1 MLTIKKLKQVVTLSM
16 LSVSCLILPGCSTTV
31 PLKMPFPE
39 APANLLEPASN
50 LQPLGQDK
58 KTLADLIDNA
68 NENYGTY
75 YQLKSK
81 YEAWQEWY
89 NSQKTIYESVK

>member
-1 MLTIKKLKQVVTLSM
+1 MLINKSLKRIALLSM
-16 LSVSCLILPGCSTTV
+16 LSASCLILPGCSTTV
-31 PLKMPFPE
+31 PLKMPWPE

-50 LQPLGQDK
+50 LQPLPEDK
-58 KTLADLIDNA
+58 KTLTDLIENA
-68 NENYGTY
+68 NENFGTY

-89 NSQKTIYESVK
+89 NSQKKIYESVK

>member
-1 MLTIKKLKQVVTLSM
+1 
-16 LSVSCLILPGCSTTV
+16 
-31 PLKMPFPE
+31 MPFPE

-50 LQPLGQDK
+50 LQSLPEDK
-58 KTLADLIDNA
+58 KTLTDLIENA
-68 NENYGTY
+68 NENFGTY

-89 NSQKTIYESVK
+89 NSQKAIYESVK